1 MMKIPNYDLRQYALK
16 NRVRMWAVAD
26 AMGVSDNKLYRDL
39 RKELDEKG
47 KAEFRAIVD
56 RLAQEGK

>member
-1 MMKIPNYDLRQYALK
+1 MKLPNMDLRQYALK
-16 NRVRMWAVAD
+16 NRVRMWEIAQ
-26 AMGVSDNKLYRDL
+26 AMNFSDNKFYMYL
-39 RKELDEKG
+39 RRELDETG